1 MVAVPSYQNPNGEE
15 YIMNI
20 RYLFSAWRTLRL
32 PGLLPFMRDWTP
44 FLRLNFLHAAVSS
57 GVLPALRNGATR
69 QALIDRLAVKR
80 PELLDAL
87 LDMGTAL
94 KELRCENG
102 TYTIRGKRSK
112 TLMTS
117 AGDTL
122 AALVE
127 ANVTY
132 YNDAYRRLADRMRGA
147 PLGDDLD
154 AIGDVVA
161 RFSKIG
167 EPILSS
173 FIRSLV
179 SRSGP
184 VRVLDVGCGSG
195 YVLKTAWQANEKVRG
210 IGIDIDANVVRQ
222 AQANLKQ
229 WHLPAEFRILEGDI
243 DTFNA
248 SMHGRFDVITAFNLL
263 YYMDPDRQNDFLNRM
278 RRLLSPGGRL
288 AIANNFESRGRDLAA
303 ANLNVVNVSL
313 TRLNP
318 LPSLATVRDQMRNTG
333 FASITVTRFM
343 PRSEFYGIVAVADNP
358 HG

>member
-1 MVAVPSYQNPNGEE
+1 
-15 YIMNI
+15 MNI
-20 RYLFSAWRTLRL
+20 RYLISVWRTLRI

-44 FLRLNFLHAAVSS
+44 FLRMNFLHAAVSS
-57 GVLPALRNGATR
+57 GLLAALRDGATR
-69 QALIDRLAVKR
+69 ESLIDRLRVKR

-112 TLMTS
+112 TMMTS

-132 YNDAYRRLADRMRGA
+132 YNDAYRRLGDRMRGA

-154 AIGDVVA
+154 AIGDTVA

-167 EPILSS
+167 EPILES
-173 FIRSLV
+173 FIRMLV

-195 YVLKTAWQANEKVRG
+195 YVLKTTWQSNHKAAG
-210 IGIDIDANVVRQ
+210 IGIDVDANVVRQ

-229 WHLPAEFRILEGDI
+229 WNLPDRFQILEGDI
-243 DTFNA
+243 GTVDE
-248 SMHGRFDVITAFNLL
+248 SVLGRFDVITAFNLL
-263 YYMDPDRQNDFLNRM
+263 YYMDPNHQTDFLRRM
-278 RRLLSPGGRL
+278 RGLLFPGGRL
-288 AIANNFESRGRDLAA
+288 AIANNFESKGRDLAA
-303 ANLNVVNVSL
+303 ANLNVVNTSL
-313 TRLNP
+313 ARLSP
-318 LPSLATVRDQMRNTG
+318 LPCLDSVRDLLKNCG
-333 FASITVTRFM
+333 FQGIDVTRFM
-343 PRSEFYGIVAVADNP
+343 PRNEFYGIVAVAGNTGP
-358 HG
+358 